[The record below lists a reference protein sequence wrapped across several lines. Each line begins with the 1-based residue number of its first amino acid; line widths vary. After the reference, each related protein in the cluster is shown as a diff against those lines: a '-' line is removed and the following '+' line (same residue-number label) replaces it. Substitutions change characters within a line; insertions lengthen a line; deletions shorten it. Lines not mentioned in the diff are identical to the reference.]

1 MNFTKRILPALVI
14 FYPTVQSHAQF
25 AAPTP
30 PKEFASIKIPP
41 SPEAAQLGKYGEVPV
56 SLYTGALNYSIPLAT
71 ISSGRISVP
80 VSLDY
85 STDGGIVVSNIAN
98 NVGLGWS
105 IGGLSLVSR
114 EVVSTPDDWTYGFL
128 YTLANYTQ
136 DELNQKTTTQTD
148 IDHLIRLYKADRGC
162 LDFQSDNYFFRLGN
176 LSGKFHFNWNG
187 DIVNQNQNAVKI
199 SYVRGT
205 TQIAPITSWIITT
218 DDGTKYT
225 FSSAE
230 VTQRHAEQNS
240 NDYCEL
246 PNYNFNSSWYLTK
259 VEDVNGNYIDF
270 EYESYSYRRNME
282 LSHSIGV
289 KDHITTSYMGTCLS
303 SEQYASNNM
312 TAYGLE
318 NGGVPAKQGLDLTYY
333 QKRIKVIRSSKGA
346 SIAFEYN
353 TTRTD
358 DADLSVPN
366 AFQSLDKVKYM
377 EGTSLVKS
385 WDLSHNY
392 TTNRLTFSKLTEKS
406 PASEEGKVY
415 AFTYTGSIPAS
426 VNTYDIDHWGYANGT
441 GSSQGISLVP
451 KFVHK
456 INTTVSYSGAP
467 YQQTIV
473 YKDGADRDPKSN
485 SLNGLLKKITYPT
498 GGTSEFTYEM
508 HDCSNVSN
516 LTVASFGLHP
526 ETNVTISAFAQANA
540 SGQRQVDQQTFQ
552 VTGTTVGVMLY
563 FDAHLG
569 TGSSGCWPAK
579 KAKMI
584 LNKIDGSSITLIKQ
598 RQFQYTNPGDQ
609 DEGSYSDWDYVE
621 LAPGTYQLRAEAEC
635 NASGFDEASIVA
647 TFKQPDM
654 TQVLTKIPVGGARI
668 KEIKNTD
675 PFSVL
680 TTKKTYKY
688 TNPTDISLSSG
699 VILAM
704 PEYKTI
710 ATEYQGHDQRAY
722 NEIAHQVGA
731 ASIDQYC
738 YTKVDKTVYLSQSG
752 VMTEGSHIG
761 YQYITEEEENNGKR
775 VYHYT
780 SPVIYSGGISFHYPF
795 MPPDNAETYKMGL
808 LLDEKDYNAAGT
820 IVRKNEMT
828 YDFIDA
834 ADEIKVIKYKGNDDF
849 LDPSKLT
856 PVGSIMSHYTYLY
869 QNFFA
874 LTSYYTKKGYSRLRS
889 SKETLYNEDGLTFAE
904 RNTQTNYHP
913 VVKQMP
919 QEQVTTNSDGN
930 EYKAV
935 YTYPFDQAGT
945 AVFQDMINRNMIA
958 EPVQVSM
965 QVNGQQVQ
973 QSKKTFSTFQN
984 NMILVES
991 ELYAEGTNTPT
1002 TEITYDAYDNSGN
1015 LLRYTKR
1022 GSEKG
1027 AMLWGYNGR
1036 YMVTRLDH
1044 IDHAALQTYL
1054 NNNPGIQQTFDNPS
1068 SATALLAAVQQL
1080 RTAFPDAMVSG
1091 FSYIPNVGIYSVS
1104 DANNQV
1110 SYYQYDGLG
1119 RLLYIKDNNNNLI
1132 KSYEY
1137 KYQQN

>member
-1 MNFTKRILPALVI
+1 MHYTKPALLSLALLTPLMKSI
-14 FYPTVQSHAQF
+14 AQSVPQ
-25 AAPTP
+25 P

-71 ISSGRISVP
+71 ISSGRLTIP

-114 EVVSTPDDWTYGFL
+114 EVVTVPDDGAGGFL
-128 YTLANYTQ
+128 YTIGHYTQ
-136 DELNQKTTTQTD
+136 DELNQKTTTQND
-148 IDHLIRLYKADRGC
+148 LSHLIRLFEADRGC
-162 LDFQSDNYFFRLGN
+162 LDFQSDNYFYRLGN
-176 LSGKFHFNWNG
+176 LSGKFHFNWSG

-199 SYVRGT
+199 SYVRGG
-205 TQIAPITSWIITT
+205 TQIAPITSWTITT

-225 FSSAE
+225 FSAAE
-230 VTQRHAEQNS
+230 VTQRHTTLN
-240 NDYCEL
+240 NDPYCEL

-259 VEDVNGNYIDF
+259 VEDATGNYIDF
-270 EYESYSYRRNME
+270 EYETYSYRRNME
-282 LSHSIGV
+282 LSHSVGV
-289 KDHITTSYMGTCLS
+289 KENITVMYMGYCTTS
-303 SEQYASNNM
+303 ENYATNNM
-312 TAYGLE
+312 TGYGLE
-318 NGGVPAKQGLDLTYY
+318 NNGVPAKQGLDLTYY
-333 QKRIKVIRSSKGA
+333 QKRIKAIRSSKGA
-346 SIAFEYN
+346 SVEFEYN

-358 DADLSVPN
+358 DDALSVPN
-366 AFQSLDKVKYM
+366 AFQSLDKIKLL

-406 PASEEGKVY
+406 PANEEGKMY
-415 AFTYTGSIPAS
+415 SFTYTGSIPSS
-426 VNTYDIDHWGYANGT
+426 VNSYDIDHWGYANGSGT
-441 GSSQGISLVP
+441 AQGLSLVP

-456 INTTVSYSGAP
+456 INTTVSYNGSP

-473 YKDGADRDPKSN
+473 YKDGANREPNSN
-485 SLNGLLKKITYPT
+485 SLNGLLKKIAYPT

-516 LTVASFGLHP
+516 QTIASFGIHP
-526 ETNVTISAFAQANA
+526 ETNVTISAFAQANS
-540 SGQRQVDQQTFQ
+540 SGQRQVDVQTFQ

-569 TGSSGCWPAK
+569 TGFSGCWPAK
-579 KAKMI
+579 KPKMI
-584 LNKIDGSSITLIKQ
+584 LNKIDGSTVTLIKQ

-635 NASGFDEASIVA
+635 NANGFDEASIVA
-647 TFKQPDM
+647 TFKQPDLSK
-654 TQVLTKIPVGGARI
+654 VLTRIPVGGARI

-680 TTKKTYKY
+680 TNKKTYKY
-688 TNPTDISLSSG
+688 TNPSDTNLSSG

-704 PEYKTI
+704 PDYKTS
-710 ATEYQGHDQRAY
+710 ATEYQGHEQAEQHLEVDHMGGTYIMQ
-722 NEIAHQVGA
+722 Q
-731 ASIDQYC
+731 C

-752 VMTEGSHIG
+752 VMTEGAHIG
-761 YQYITEEEENNGKR
+761 YQYVAEEEDNNGKR

-780 SPVIYSGGISFHYPF
+780 SPAIYSGGVSFHYPF

-808 LLDEKDYNAAGT
+808 LLDEKDYNVAGT
-820 IVRKNEMT
+820 IVYKSEMN
-828 YDFIDA
+828 YDFIDSA
-834 ADEIKVIKYKGNDDF
+834 NEVKVIKYNGHDDF
-849 LDPSKLT
+849 LNPNKLI
-856 PVGSIMSHYTYLY
+856 PAGSMMSHYIYLY
-869 QNFFA
+869 QNFFEP
-874 LTSYYTKKGYSRLRS
+874 TSYYTKIGYSRLKS
-889 SKETLYNEDGLTFAE
+889 IKETMYNDDGTTFTE
-904 RNTQTNYHP
+904 KTTQTNYHP

-919 QEQVTTNSDGN
+919 MEQVTVNSDGK
-930 EYKAV
+930 EYKSV
-935 YTYPFDQAGT
+935 FTYPFDQAGT
-945 AVFQDMINRNMIA
+945 AVFQEMINRNMIS
-958 EPVQVSM
+958 EPVAVSM

-973 QSKKTFSTFQN
+973 QSKKTYNTFQSN
-984 NMILVES
+984 LILLAS
-991 ELYAEGTNTPT
+991 ELYAEGTSTPA
-1002 TEITYDAYDNSGN
+1002 TEITYDAYDNTGN

-1022 GSEKG
+1022 GGEKG
-1027 AMLWGYNGR
+1027 AILWGYNGR
-1036 YMVTRLDH
+1036 YMVARLDH
-1044 IDHAALQTYL
+1044 IDQAALQNYL
-1054 NNNPGIQQTFDNPS
+1054 NNNPGLQQTFDNPS
-1068 SATALLAAVQQL
+1068 SATILLAAVQQL

-1091 FSYIPNVGIYSVS
+1091 YSYIPNIGINSMS

-1119 RLLYIKDNNNNLI
+1119 RLVNIKDNNNNLI
-1132 KSYEY
+1132 KTYDY